1 MPDPAT
7 YLAFI
12 AATLAYQLTPGPDM
26 MLVMGRGIGQ
36 GRRVAL
42 ATVVGCVAAGIVQ
55 LPLLAFGV
63 ASLVR
68 SSPLA
73 YDLLRYAGGAYLV
86 YLGLKL
92 ILARGMAAGPVAV
105 DRKTT
110 ACSAIVQGMIANLT
124 NPKTLVFML
133 AFLPQFVDPQ
143 RGPVMLQF
151 LLFGATM
158 KATGLVTL
166 GTVAVA
172 SGSIGQWLSRRPG
185 FLAWQ
190 ERLTGGVMI
199 ALGLRLLVFGE
210 TRAAVRV

>member
-12 AATLAYQLTPGPDM
+12 AATVAYQLTPGPDM

-42 ATVVGCVAAGIVQ
+42 ATAFGCVAAGIIQ

-73 YDLLRYAGGAYLV
+73 YDLLRYAGAAYLF

-92 ILARGMAAGPVAV
+92 IFARSAGTAPVPV
-105 DRKTT
+105 HRKAT
-110 ACSAIVQGMIANLT
+110 ASSAIVQGMIANLT

-133 AFLPQFVDPQ
+133 AFLPQFVDPG
-143 RGPVMLQF
+143 RGPVILQ
-151 LLFGATM
+151 LLLLGATT

-166 GTVAVA
+166 GTVAIA
-172 SGSIGQWLSRRPG
+172 SGSVGQWVSRRPG

-190 ERLTGGVMI
+190 EKLIGAVMI
-199 ALGLRLLVFGE
+199 ALGLRLLIFGE
-210 TRAAVRV
+210 ARGAVRI